1 MKVFMRK
8 RIGLIK
14 SVIKINGI
22 KRREFLIIVKGR
34 MGGILNLQKSGR
46 GSFAGTEFYEIFV
59 ITQNHAY
66 TKSDDDTHGKPSILY
81 APISLK

>member
-1 MKVFMRK
+1 MRK

-34 MGGILNLQKSGR
+34 MGGILNLQRVAEEVLREKS
-46 GSFAGTEFYEIFV
+46 F
-59 ITQNHAY
+59 
-66 TKSDDDTHGKPSILY
+66 TKFL
-81 APISLK
+81 